1 MNVKTTLLAFAT
13 GTALLLTQPALAGG
27 PVIEDAYEAEPQVKN
42 KAGWIVPV
50 AILLI
55 IAAAASG
62 GSKGG
67 GDVCNGDEPA
77 PTPEPC

>member
-1 MNVKTTLLAFAT
+1 MKLTLLASAI
-13 GTALLLTQPALAGG
+13 AIAAAVNPLHAGG
-27 PVIEDAYEAEPQVKN
+27 PVIIEDAYEAEPQVEN

-77 PTPEPC
+77 PTPGPCP

>member
-1 MNVKTTLLAFAT
+1 MKLTLTAIAT
-13 GTALLLTQPALAGG
+13 GTALLLTAPVHAGG
-27 PVIEDAYEAEPQVKN
+27 PVIEDTYEAEPQTQG

-62 GSKGG
+62 GSNGG
-67 GDVCNGDEPA
+67 GVCNGPDDVPV
-77 PTPEPC
+77 PPEGGCQ

>member
-1 MNVKTTLLAFAT
+1 MTVTQTITAIAT
-13 GTALLLTQPALAGG
+13 GTALLLTQPAFAGG
-27 PVIEDAYEAEPQVKN
+27 PVIEDDYEAEAQTHG

-62 GSKGG
+62 GSKSGG
-67 GDVCNGDEPA
+67 SVCYGDDV